1 MGESREKEEDRPP
14 AGVSLCLVLHLIMI
28 VLSWFW
34 LSSMQEIE
42 FDDMAKRD
50 WVAGECLVVGVTMR
64 QIGKGEIMSTWAA
77 EPTAEPT
84 AEPAAA
90 SEMRRMLESRQLKSS
105 SSRSSSS
112 SSSRNSDDKWRVIV
126 HVERSAILGDSDAG
140 DDVAALAPGKAL
152 PDPHTARYQGQ
163 RRGIK
168 HNVWWTHNQEHE
180 AKAYYKKYKKKCAIA
195 ATTRCAWDPRHPKR
209 IALRNDG
216 GDWTWVRVGIA
227 FFALLGLELCTCVCC
242 LGCATHF
249 EHADDKWEEKHAHLK
264 ARHLKEGA
272 RVEAKAY
279 AAREFFPGK
288 IEAVNSDGTFEV
300 VYDHGGKASFVK
312 AENIKLI
319 AAAPV
324 AAGSDGQD
332 LEMPPPRP
340 TPSLLKQATLGTVN
354 SGRTTLRNSK
364 NFLQKLRG
372 KRKFKGAARGII
384 AARAASRVS
393 PTAP

>member
-1 MGESREKEEDRPP
+1 MIAMEGGVLDPTTTTGGSAAAAEPGVLHGASTAPRMGEGREKEEDRPP

-28 VLSWFW
+28 VLSSIW

-64 QIGKGEIMSTWAA
+64 QIEKGEIMSTWAA

-112 SSSRNSDDKWRVIV
+112 SSSRRRAREEKYRVIV

-152 PDPHTARYQGQ
+152 PDPHTARYQGR
-163 RRGIK
+163 RRGIA
-168 HNVWWTHNQEHE
+168 HHVWWTHDDEDE

-242 LGCATHF
+242 LGCFSHF
-249 EHADDKWEEKHAHLK
+249 EHADDKWEKKHAHLK
-264 ARHLKEGA
+264 APHLKEGA
-272 RVEAKAY
+272 RVEARLSVGIY
-279 AAREFFPGK
+279 VGK
-288 IEAVNSDGTFEV
+288 IEAVNSNGNFTILFDDGT
-300 VYDHGGKASFVK
+300 KNFVK
-312 AENIKLI
+312 AEKLG
-319 AAAPV
+319 PV
-324 AAGSDGQD
+324 V
-332 LEMPPPRP
+332 R
-340 TPSLLKQATLGTVN
+340 
-354 SGRTTLRNSK
+354 GR
-364 NFLQKLRG
+364 
-372 KRKFKGAARGII
+372 
-384 AARAASRVS
+384 
-393 PTAP
+393 

>member
-1 MGESREKEEDRPP
+1 MDQGRKKEEEDPP
-14 AGVSLCLVLHLIMI
+14 TCFLGCVKLHLIMI
-28 VLSWFW
+28 VLAS
-34 LSSMQEIE
+34 LCLVQVQDHE

-50 WVAGECLVVGVTMR
+50 WVSGECLILGVTMKR
-64 QIGKGEIMSTWAA
+64 AGKGEIMSTWA
-77 EPTAEPT
+77 AEPT

-112 SSSRNSDDKWRVIV
+112 SSSRSRSDDKWRVIV

-140 DDVAALAPGKAL
+140 DEVAALAPGKAL
-152 PDPHTARYQGQ
+152 DVPHTARYQKKS
-163 RRGIK
+163 RGTL
-168 HNVWWTHNQEHE
+168 HNTWWTHRDKDE

-216 GDWTWVRVGIA
+216 GDWTWARVGIA

-242 LGCATHF
+242 LGCAAHF

-340 TPSLLKQATLGTVN
+340 TPSLLKQATLGTVY